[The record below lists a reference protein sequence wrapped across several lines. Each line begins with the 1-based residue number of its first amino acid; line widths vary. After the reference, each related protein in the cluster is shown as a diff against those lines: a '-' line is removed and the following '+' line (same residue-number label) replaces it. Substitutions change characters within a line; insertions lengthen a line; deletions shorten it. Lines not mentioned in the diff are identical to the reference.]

1 MPSVLDRLPS
11 PLQRHRPLVIVG
23 VALVLLST
31 GLYGWRT
38 LRQPSANFAFPP
50 VQVAVY
56 TVKPEDVPQSL
67 EAVASLQAVN
77 EVNLA
82 PELAGRV
89 VAIHFEPG
97 TSVRAGMPLVQL
109 FDETDRADRAASAAR
124 AEYAKFQLGRARELA
139 PRGAISQQLLQQRE
153 AELTQALAETRQI
166 DARLLQRTIRA
177 PFNGDI
183 GIRRVQLGQY
193 VNAGDVVASLAD
205 LEHLYVNFTVP
216 QQDLGKL
223 TVGGKVIVHADA
235 FPGRS
240 FTAEINAVDP
250 VVSSD
255 TRNIWAQA
263 TLANPEKLL
272 RPGMYVTAMIALP
285 PRASSLVIPA
295 TAIQTSASG
304 DSVFVVRDGKAVPVA
319 IKVGQRMGER
329 VVAETGLKAGDVI
342 VSMGL
347 NRVQP
352 GGPVQ
357 ITQEQPPKG
366 PQSGTATP

>member
-1 MPSVLDRLPS
+1 MRPVLDRLPS
-11 PLQRHRPLVIVG
+11 ALQRHR
-23 VALVLLST
+23 ALVTVGAVLVVLCAA
-31 GLYGWRT
+31 LYGWRT
-38 LRQPSANFAFPP
+38 LRQPRNAVAFPP

-56 TVKPEDVPQSL
+56 KVQTESVPQAL

-97 TSVRAGMPLVQL
+97 TSVRAGEPLVQL
-109 FDETDRADRAASAAR
+109 FDEQDRADRAAAVAR
-124 AEYAKFQLGRARELA
+124 ADFAKLQLDRARELA
-139 PRGAISQQLLQQRE
+139 PSGAASRQLLQQRE
-153 AELTQALAETRQI
+153 SELAQARAQIRQI
-166 DARLLQRTIRA
+166 DALLVQRTIRA
-177 PFNGDI
+177 PFSGEI

-223 TVGGKVIVHADA
+223 HVDGKVSVHADA
-235 FPGRS
+235 FPDRT
-240 FTAEINAVDP
+240 FTAEINAIDP
-250 VVSSD
+250 VVSKD
-255 TRNIWAQA
+255 TRNVWAQA
-263 TLANPEKLL
+263 TLANPDKLL
-272 RPGMYVTAMIALP
+272 RPGMYVTAMIQLP
-285 PRASSLVIPA
+285 PRADSLVIPA
-295 TAIQTSASG
+295 TAIQTTASG
-304 DSVFVVRDGKAVPVA
+304 DSVFVVREGKAVPVA
-319 IKVGQRMGER
+319 VKTGQRMGER

-342 VSMGL
+342 VALGV

-357 ITQEQPPKG
+357 VTETYTPGKG
-366 PQSGTATP
+366 L